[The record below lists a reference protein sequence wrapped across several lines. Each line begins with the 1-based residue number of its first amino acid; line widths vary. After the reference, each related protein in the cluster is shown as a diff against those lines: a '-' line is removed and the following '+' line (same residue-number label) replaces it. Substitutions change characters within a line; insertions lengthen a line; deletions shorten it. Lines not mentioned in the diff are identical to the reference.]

1 MRSLG
6 AISRNLILG
15 NETGHGARASVH
27 RPAEHADRPHLR
39 VVRLALVFVVC
50 FEVFSR
56 YLFHAPTRWAFD
68 ASYMLYGT
76 LFMFAGAYTLSR
88 NGHVRGDFLYRTW
101 RPKTQAW
108 LDLVL
113 YLLFFFPGILA
124 LVVAGTL
131 EADRAW
137 ERWERSNSPATVPL
151 APFKTI
157 IPVVGVLML
166 LQGIV
171 EFIRCIQCIRSGKWP
186 RRLRDIEELENQ
198 ILAERAAAAKGGNGK

>member
-1 MRSLG
+1 MERALLFIDRLNTLIGRTFAWCSL
-6 AISRNLILG
+6 
-15 NETGHGARASVH
+15 V
-27 RPAEHADRPHLR
+27 
-39 VVRLALVFVVC
+39 LVAVVC

-101 RPKTQAW
+101 QPKTQAW
-108 LDLVL
+108 MDLVL

-124 LVVAGTL
+124 LCIAGTL

-137 ERWERSNSPATVPL
+137 MTWERSNSPATVPL

-157 IPVVGVLML
+157 IPIVGVLML
-166 LQGIV
+166 FQGIV
-171 EFIRCIQCIRSGKWP
+171 EFIRCIQCIQTGKWP

>member
-1 MRSLG
+1 M
-6 AISRNLILG
+6 
-15 NETGHGARASVH
+15 ERALLFI
-27 RPAEHADRPHLR
+27 DRLNTFIGR
-39 VVRLALVFVVC
+39 TFAWAGLALVFVVC
-50 FEVFSR
+50 YEVFSR
-56 YLFHAPTRWAFD
+56 YLFHAPTKWAFD

-101 RPKTQAW
+101 QPKTQAW
-108 LDLVL
+108 MDLVL
-113 YLLFFFPGILA
+113 YILFYFPGILA
-124 LVVAGTL
+124 LCIAGTL

-137 ERWERSNSPATVPL
+137 MTWERSNSPATVPL

-157 IPVVGVLML
+157 IPIVGVLML

-171 EFIRCIQCIRSGKWP
+171 EFIRCIQCIQTGKWP

>member
-1 MRSLG
+1 MERALLF
-6 AISRNLILG
+6 IDKLNTLIGRTFAWAGL
-15 NETGHGARASVH
+15 
-27 RPAEHADRPHLR
+27 L
-39 VVRLALVFVVC
+39 LVFVVC

-56 YLFHAPTRWAFD
+56 YLFHAPTKWAFD

-101 RPKTQAW
+101 QPKTQAKM
-108 LDLVL
+108 DLVL
-113 YLLFFFPGILA
+113 YILFFFPGILA
-124 LVVAGTL
+124 LCIAGTF

-137 ERWERSNSPATVPL
+137 MTWERSNSPATVPL

-157 IPVVGVLML
+157 IPIVGVLML

-171 EFIRCIQCIRSGKWP
+171 EFIRCIQCIQTGKWP

>member
-1 MRSLG
+1 MERALLF
-6 AISRNLILG
+6 IDRLNTLIG
-15 NETGHGARASVH
+15 RTFAWCG
-27 RPAEHADRPHLR
+27 
-39 VVRLALVFVVC
+39 LALVAVVC

-56 YLFHAPTRWAFD
+56 YLFRAPTKWAFD

-88 NGHVRGDFLYRTW
+88 NGHVRGDFLYRNW
-101 RPKTQAW
+101 QPKTQAW
-108 LDLVL
+108 MDLVL

-124 LVVAGTL
+124 LCIAGTL

-137 ERWERSNSPATVPL
+137 MTWERSNSPATVPL

-157 IPVVGVLML
+157 IPIVGVLML

-171 EFIRCIQCIRSGKWP
+171 EFIRCIQCIQTGKWP